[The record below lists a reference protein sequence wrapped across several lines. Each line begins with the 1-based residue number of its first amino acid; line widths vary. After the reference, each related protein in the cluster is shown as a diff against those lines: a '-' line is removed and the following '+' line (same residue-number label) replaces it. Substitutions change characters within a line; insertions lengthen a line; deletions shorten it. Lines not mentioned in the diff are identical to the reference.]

1 MARNRRTK
9 KHNKSRRSRGGGY
22 EIKGDF
28 VSPGNQVF
36 TQYAGVGK
44 DCAGVPER
52 PGFIANYS
60 SRGLPGLSGGS
71 RRRHRGGTQLQVA
84 PFVGSPFTNV
94 EARDPTGG
102 AVQAKPAYFPDTTG
116 AGGTVA
122 QPNTVSS
129 AGVPT
134 PAGAQMAQATQAP
147 QASQATGQKGG
158 RYGSFP
164 NLGPAMFGSNG
175 VGMGGYAPIHSI
187 PCENSATTRNPLNM
201 AGGAMDFSTAAPFSG
216 AGTSSNFPN
225 VTVGAADAMR
235 YYAPTAGY
243 RNDFEVMRSPSA
255 VPGFTVQ
262 TPYAAG
268 AFNQAC
274 VKTGGSRRKRRERRG
289 KRSGKRSSKRSGK
302 RSGGA
307 QGVADMAG
315 TFTKVQV
322 GEVGTRGAF
331 DGTKGGLPVKFGGSR
346 KRSRRSRR

>member
-9 KHNKSRRSRGGGY
+9 KHNKSRRTRGGGY

-116 AGGTVA
+116 AGGTVG

-134 PAGAQMAQATQAP
+134 PAGAQMVQATQAT
-147 QASQATGQKGG
+147 QATGQKGG

-201 AGGAMDFSTAAPFSG
+201 AGGAVDFSTAAPYSG

-243 RNDFEVMRSPSA
+243 RNDFEIMRAPSA

-274 VKTGGSRRKRRERRG
+274 VKTGGSRRKRRERR
-289 KRSGKRSSKRSGK
+289 K
-302 RSGGA
+302 GGA

-315 TFTKVQV
+315 AFTKVQV
-322 GEVGTRGAF
+322 GEVGTRSSF
-331 DGTKGGLPVKFGGSR
+331 DGTNGGLPVKFGGSR
-346 KRSRRSRR
+346 KRSRPTRRSHRSHRR